1 MKPKQL
7 LSRVDSP
14 GCFRFFLWKL
24 LLPSLFVK
32 RPQPADKGPPR
43 SLRTRCFHHLHRP
56 NSRARGF
63 VAFANT
69 GAAGADHMRS
79 LYFCSHLR
87 VAWHIAQCSSWR
99 GCSPPMLKVFSI
111 CVASARRERE
121 TKLFLSKAHV
131 SQRGKRTHI
140 AVSATSGHAAHF
152 PAAADTACRSA
163 QSKRPA
169 RLQLCPP
176 RRIHRKAA

>member
-1 MKPKQL
+1 MKPRQL

-14 GCFRFFLWKL
+14 DCSRFLWKL
-24 LLPSLFVK
+24 LLPFLFAK
-32 RPQPADKGPPR
+32 RPRPADKGPPR
-43 SLRTRCFHHLHRP
+43 SLRTRCLHHLHHP

-87 VAWHIAQCSSWR
+87 VAWHIAQRGSWR
-99 GCSPPMLKVFSI
+99 GCSPPVLKAFPYLLQ
-111 CVASARRERE
+111 APQGKGEAKR
-121 TKLFLSKAHV
+121 FLSKAHV

-169 RLQLCPP
+169 HLQLYPP

>member
-1 MKPKQL
+1 MKPRQL

-14 GCFRFFLWKL
+14 DCSRFLWKL
-24 LLPSLFVK
+24 LLPFLFAK
-32 RPQPADKGPPR
+32 RPRPADKGPPR
-43 SLRTRCFHHLHRP
+43 SLRTRCLHHLHHP

-99 GCSPPMLKVFSI
+99 GWSPPMLKVFST

-121 TKLFLSKAHV
+121 TKIFLSKAHV
-131 SQRGKRTHI
+131 AQCGKRTYM
-140 AVSATSGHAAHF
+140 AFSATSGHAAHF

>member
-1 MKPKQL
+1 MKPRQL

-14 GCFRFFLWKL
+14 DCSRFLWKL
-24 LLPSLFVK
+24 LLPFLFAK
-32 RPQPADKGPPR
+32 RPRPADKGPPR
-43 SLRTRCFHHLHRP
+43 SLRTRCLHHLHHP

-87 VAWHIAQCSSWR
+87 VALHIPQRCHGADAPLRCSK
-99 GCSPPMLKVFSI
+99 PFPY
-111 CVASARRERE
+111 ASQAAEGSRNADIPSGSS
-121 TKLFLSKAHV
+121 FL